1 MNDVRGHVAGDKLL
15 AAVGR
20 TLSQSTRATRAAAND
35 PDAVG
40 SEHVV
45 GACRVAA
52 QPDAG
57 IASTG

>member
-1 MNDVRGHVAGDKLL
+1 MDDVRGHVAGDKLL

-20 TLSQSTRATRAAAND
+20 TLSQSTRAAAND